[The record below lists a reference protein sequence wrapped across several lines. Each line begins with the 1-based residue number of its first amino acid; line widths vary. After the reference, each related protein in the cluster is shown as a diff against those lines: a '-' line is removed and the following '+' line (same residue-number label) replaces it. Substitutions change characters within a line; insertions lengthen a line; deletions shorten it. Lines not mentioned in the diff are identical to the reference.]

1 MSSSI
6 YDLLTGV
13 KIGDVTTTQLDS
25 AASRTY
31 VDTSTREFWNPILLL
46 SHVVKAARTYAHG
59 ISIPESGAIWTE
71 EVANGATGYVRPPG
85 TEVWRVENIDLDN
98 CIALFYDGTNVSPIP
113 VAAPYNSPPFF
124 ITNTIYLAFNNGS
137 GSAQDPSVA
146 YSKVSL

>member
-1 MSSSI
+1 MSTSI

-13 KIGDVTTTQLDS
+13 KIGDVTTGQLDS

-59 ISIPESGAIWTE
+59 IIIPESGAIWTQE
-71 EVANGATGYVRPPG
+71 IGDGANASVQPSG
-85 TEVWRVENIDLDN
+85 TEVWRVEALDIDSCSVAFTDGANICAIDPASN
-98 CIALFYDGTNVSPIP
+98 TPPYFISNTN
-113 VAAPYNSPPFF
+113 
-124 ITNTIYLAFNNGS
+124 YLAFSNAS
-137 GSAQDPSVA
+137 GSAKNPDVS